1 MPMKKRLLWFSAF
14 LILLATEVCIAL
26 YCHDNFVRPYVG
38 DVLVVILLYCL
49 ARAFVPDRIA
59 LLPLWI
65 FIFACLV
72 EVSQYFNYVELLG
85 FSDNPVISTAMG
97 TSFAFEDIV
106 CYFVGCAL
114 CAAGQI
120 IFKFPKK
127 KGE

>member
-1 MPMKKRLLWFSAF
+1 MKKRLMWFSFF
-14 LILLATEVCIAL
+14 LLLLATEVVIAL
-26 YCHDNFVRPYVG
+26 YCHDDFIRPYVG

-49 ARAFVPDRIA
+49 AKAVVLDKMK

-72 EVSQYFNYVELLG
+72 EAGQYFNYVELLG
-85 FSDNPVISTAMG
+85 FSDNPILSTAMG

-106 CYFVGCAL
+106 CYFVGCAI

-120 IFKFPKK
+120 IYKFIKK